1 MQKRDYFML
10 EQQSLFDAPT
20 HKSLNNKFISV
31 FRVSLVKDKQVSFG
45 VEECQLNNSQ
55 QACPIFRKLIERQG
69 QSDREQFCV
78 VLLNAKNNII
88 GLNIVSTDNLTSA
101 SVHPR
106 EVLKPAI
113 LSNSSAM
120 ILCHNHP
127 SEDPTP
133 SAEDI
138 AITERIIQA
147 SHLMGIVVHE
157 HLVIAMNEDRYYSF
171 ADNGIIKRI
180 YDELN

>member
-1 MQKRDYFML
+1 
-10 EQQSLFDAPT
+10 
-20 HKSLNNKFISV
+20 
-31 FRVSLVKDKQVSFG
+31 
-45 VEECQLNNSQ
+45 
-55 QACPIFRKLIERQG
+55 
-69 QSDREQFCV
+69 
-78 VLLNAKNNII
+78 
-88 GLNIVSTDNLTSA
+88 
-101 SVHPR
+101 
-106 EVLKPAI
+106 
-113 LSNSSAM
+113 M

-171 ADNGIIKRI
+171 ADNGDIKKI
-180 YDELN
+180 YDEIN

>member
-1 MQKRDYFML
+1 MQKLEYSML
-10 EQQSLFDAPT
+10 EQQSLFDTPAP
-20 HKSLNNKFISV
+20 KSSHNKFISV

-55 QACPIFRKLIERQG
+55 QACPIFRKLIECQG
-69 QSDREQFCV
+69 QSDREQFCIV
-78 VLLNAKNNII
+78 MLNAKNSII
-88 GLNIVSTDNLTSA
+88 GLNIVSTGNLTSA
-101 SVHPR
+101 SVMPR

-113 LSNSSAM
+113 LSNSAAL

-171 ADNGIIKRI
+171 ADNGDIKKI